1 MSHPTPDPAY
11 ALPTIHMNGTGARAL
26 ADEYRAL
33 RRATEWAIEALVN
46 ATCNAR
52 DFYPQGPGAFQR
64 AQQERE
70 EAFRKLSEVRAY
82 ARAWMGAASDHL

>member
-1 MSHPTPDPAY
+1 MSQPTPDPAY
-11 ALPTIHMNGTGARAL
+11 TLPTIHMNGTGARAL
-26 ADEYRAL
+26 FNEYREA
-33 RRATEWAIEALVN
+33 WQSINYAIGVLQG
-46 ATCNAR
+46 ATCNGR

-70 EAFRKLSEVRAY
+70 EALRKLSEVRAY